1 MIPYDILLRA
11 VHNASVG
18 GPNYWAAAVLVV
30 GLVVF
35 VAILYWLLR
44 GQADTINS
52 MREDSKAAR
61 EDAKTHTSILV
72 GVVKENT
79 SALITFRQQLDV
91 NTNQLGEVR
100 RAIEK
105 CGN

>member
-1 MIPYDILLRA
+1 MDTNNMIPYETLLRA
-11 VHNASVG
+11 VQNASIG

-35 VAILYWLLR
+35 GALLWWLLKNHT
-44 GQADTINS
+44 DTIKA
-52 MREDSKAAR
+52 MREDSKAQI
-61 EDAKTHTSILV
+61 EVLV

-105 CGN
+105 CQN

>member
-30 GLVVF
+30 GLVAFGVL
-35 VAILYWLLR
+35 LYWLLKSHTE
-44 GQADTINS
+44 TIKA
-52 MREDSKAAR
+52 MREDSKAQI
-61 EDAKTHTSILV
+61 EVLV

-79 SALITFRQQLDV
+79 SALITFRQQLDA

-100 RAIEK
+100 RAIDK
-105 CGN
+105 FGN